1 VIETLKAKR
10 VRRITPAER
19 RIITNYL
26 KHCRSVLAD
35 TDGVSPRDHKRIR
48 FLERECGLA
57 VCYLVR
63 GWI

>member
-1 VIETLKAKR
+1 MIQTLKAKR

-35 TDGVSPRDHKRIR
+35 DEGVHQWNHKTIR
-48 FLERECGLA
+48 HLERECGLA